1 MYKESKREAEK
12 KIKEIN
18 ELEIPTS
25 EKFKLI
31 SKLLSDSGYKFTTL
45 EEVKLKA
52 NACIDN

>member
-1 MYKESKREAEK
+1 MYKEGKREAEK